1 MSAEIPKPKSWAV
14 KIEGPL
20 GIIVSGLIISCLTY
34 AIVIRGWH
42 FFKLPILLATI
53 FSTISF
59 FISIK
64 SCIEKNFS
72 RKLLSGAKAALGT
85 AAFAVVVMSIILG
98 TTFSLERL
106 WDYASSNIT
115 SSYKTS
121 FLFGIA
127 TFIVGSLFFLIRTI
141 WRVTYGISEIIAGVC
156 IASYRAFG
164 TNEWLSSVNMDLYL
178 VVLTAG
184 VYLVVRGLDNVAQG
198 IKQSNDP
205 IVRAWRWLKSQIF
218 VSNPDKVSEIYGDKQ
233 AD

>member
-1 MSAEIPKPKSWAV
+1 MSAETLKTKNWAV

-20 GIIVSGLIISCLTY
+20 GAIVSIVITACLTY

-42 FFKLPILLATI
+42 FFKLPIILSAI
-53 FSTISF
+53 FSTLSF
-59 FISIK
+59 VISITSGTK
-64 SCIEKNFS
+64 NNFS
-72 RKLLSGAKAALGT
+72 RKLLPGAKAALGT

-121 FLFGIA
+121 MLAGAA
-127 TFIVGSLFFLIRTI
+127 TFIFGLLFFLIRTI

-164 TNEWLSSVNMDLYL
+164 TKEWLISVNMDLYL

-184 VYLVVRGLDNVAQG
+184 VYLVVRGLDNVSQG

-205 IVRAWRWLKSQIF
+205 MVRAWRWLKPRVL
-218 VSNPDKVSEIYGDKQ
+218 VSNPEKVSEFYGDKQ
-233 AD
+233 TD